1 MPKSRGFS
9 VFLTIWLG
17 QLVSQV
23 GSGLTTFALGVWV
36 YSQTGSVSRF
46 AIVFLSGTVPATVLF
61 PFAGAL
67 VDRSNRRFIMVV
79 CNVALTINSLV
90 LIGLLWSNRLEVWH
104 TYIAVAVASL
114 VNSFNWPAYSTIIP
128 LLVEKKHFGRANGM
142 MQGAEALAQL
152 IAPVVAGILVVT
164 IKIRGVLLIDCAT
177 FLFAFLTLIVVR
189 VPAVSHSTPEGSG
202 QNSLLREAAYGWSYI
217 ASRAGLLGL
226 MVFFA
231 FSNFLTGAI
240 EVLVQ
245 PLILS
250 FSSPAA
256 LGRVLSIGGSGMLVG
271 SVAMSIWGGPKKRV
285 LGILGFHLV
294 GSLGFIF
301 IGVRPSL
308 VLITI
313 SAFVVFFCM
322 PIING
327 SNRALM
333 NTKVEMGAQARV
345 FAVSRMMTSLTQPLG
360 YLIAGP
366 LADKIFGPMLAP
378 NGILVGSVGWI
389 LGTGPGRGIGL
400 VFIVAGILATVATV
414 AGYLYRPLR
423 LLECEL
429 PDIPDDDKQIA
440 GQEQQK
446 DRALA
451 ALVPNDDIG
460 QY

>member
-1 MPKSRGFS
+1 MPKFRRFTA
-9 VFLTIWLG
+9 FLTIWLG

-36 YSQTGSVSRF
+36 YSQTNSVSQF
-46 AIVFLSGTVPATVLF
+46 AVVLLSGTVPATVLF

-67 VDRSNRRFIMVV
+67 VDRSNRRLVMIA
-79 CNVALTINSLV
+79 CNLALTINSMV

-104 TYIAVAVASL
+104 IYIAVAVASL

-128 LLVEKKHFGRANGM
+128 LLVQKKHFGRANGM

-164 IKIRGVLLIDCAT
+164 IKLRGVLLIDCAT
-177 FLFAFLTLIVVR
+177 FVFALLTLAVVS
-189 VPAVSHSTPEGSG
+189 VPAVSNSEEEGAERK
-202 QNSLLREAAYGWSYI
+202 SLLREAAYGWSYI
-217 ASRAGLLGL
+217 ASRAGLFGL
-226 MVFFA
+226 LMFFA

-250 FSSPAA
+250 FASPAA

-271 SVAMSIWGGPKKRV
+271 SIVMSIWGGPRKRV

-294 GSLGFIF
+294 GSLGFMF
-301 IGVRPSL
+301 IGWRPSL

-327 SNRALM
+327 SNRTLM

-345 FAVSRMMTSLTQPLG
+345 FAVSRMMTSLAQPLG

-378 NGILVGSVGWI
+378 NGVLAGSVGRI

-400 VFIVAGILATVATV
+400 VFVLVGVLATAATV
-414 AGYLYRPLR
+414 SGYLYRPLR
-423 LLECEL
+423 LMEGEL
-429 PDIPDDDKQIA
+429 PDIADEKLIVE
-440 GQEQQK
+440 QEQPK
-446 DRALA
+446 TDRALA
-451 ALVPNDDIG
+451 ALVPNDDVG
-460 QY
+460 NY